1 VYTGGSGSCSLS
13 QTILRHFEERSQI
26 TTGDR
31 VRRCQQ
37 RLYREHAKIRAE
49 LLLKMLPDVQNL
61 IALQQAD
68 REILRLKEEIAAL
81 PKRVAA
87 IEERLA
93 GTRAILEKA
102 KTAVK
107 ADEASRRKYESAI
120 SDQQQKISKYRDQSL
135 AVKTNEQYK
144 ALLHEI
150 QFAEQDIR
158 ANEDKILELMVNAEI
173 REKDVKAAEA
183 KLKAETAEI
192 EKEKIEARQRTAEDE
207 KQLAEWN
214 AKRDIARAGV
224 NPDLLPQYDRVARHR
239 GSGLSEARDHKC
251 LACQVMLRPQTY
263 NEVRAATQVVVC
275 ESCQRILY
283 YDPAHDEEPDPVV
296 VARRRRA
303 HPKFESSQA
312 WYYRPSFEDHGEV
325 FLVYINS
332 KGMSSRHVYDGSS
345 GRGVGD
351 ILVREGEYRLGFPED
366 FTDDVI
372 RLNGSWT
379 ESEIEEWGGE
389 LPTATLDA
397 LHRDLDLA
405 RVEMRKHSHAKSH
418 AMATEHP
425 AAS

>member
-1 VYTGGSGSCSLS
+1 M
-13 QTILRHFEERSQI
+13 
-26 TTGDR
+26 R
-31 VRRCQQ
+31 VIKSEAV
-37 RLYREHAKIRAE
+37 LP
-49 LLLKMLPDVQNL
+49 LKMLPDVQNL
-61 IALQQAD
+61 ISLQQAD

-81 PKRVAA
+81 PKRVGA

-93 GTRAILEKA
+93 GTKAVLEKA

-107 ADEASRRKYESAI
+107 ADEAARRKYESAI

-158 ANEDKILELMVNAEI
+158 ANEDKILELMVNAEL

-183 KLKAETAEI
+183 ELKAETTEI
-192 EKEKIEARQRTAEDE
+192 EKEKIDARRRTAEDE
-207 KQLAEWN
+207 QQLAEWN
-214 AKRDIARAGV
+214 AKREKARAGV
-224 NPDLLPQYDRVARHR
+224 DPNLLPQYDRVAKHR

-263 NEVRAATQVVVC
+263 NEVRAGTQVVIC

-283 YDPAHDEEPDPVV
+283 YDPANDEVADPAV

-312 WYYRPSFEDHGEV
+312 WYYRANFEDHGEV

-332 KGMSSRHVYDGSS
+332 KGMSSRHAYDGSS

-351 ILVREGEYRLGFPED
+351 ILVREGEYRLAFPED
-366 FTDDVI
+366 LTDDAI
-372 RLNGSWT
+372 RLNGSWS
-379 ESEIEEWGGE
+379 ESELEEWGNE

-405 RVEMRKHSHAKSH
+405 RAESRTRSHARSEQI
-418 AMATEHP
+418 ASEHP

>member
-1 VYTGGSGSCSLS
+1 MRG
-13 QTILRHFEERSQI
+13 
-26 TTGDR
+26 
-31 VRRCQQ
+31 
-37 RLYREHAKIRAE
+37 KIVTA
-49 LLLKMLPDVQNL
+49 KMLPDVQNL

-93 GTRAILEKA
+93 GTKAVLERAR
-102 KTAVK
+102 TAVK
-107 ADEASRRKYESAI
+107 ADEAARRKHESAI
-120 SDQQQKISKYRDQSL
+120 QDQQQKISKYRDQSL

-158 ANEDKILELMVNAEI
+158 ASEDKILELMVNAEI

-183 KLKAETAEI
+183 ELKAETAEI
-192 EKEKIEARQRTAEDE
+192 EKEKVEARQRTAEDE
-207 KQLAEWN
+207 KQVAEWN
-214 AKRDIARAGV
+214 AKRDTARAGV
-224 NPDLLPQYDRVARHR
+224 DADLLRQYDRVSRHR
-239 GSGLSEARDHKC
+239 GTGISEARDHKC

-263 NEVRAATQVVVC
+263 NEVRAATQVVTC

-283 YDPAHDEEPDPVV
+283 HDPSHDEAPDPAV

-325 FLVYINS
+325 FLVYFNS
-332 KGMSSRHVYDGSS
+332 KGMSSRHVYDSSS
-345 GRGVGD
+345 GRGLGD
-351 ILVREGEYRLGFPED
+351 VLVREGEYRLAFPED
-366 FTDDVI
+366 FGDDVI
-372 RLNGSWT
+372 RLNGNWT
-379 ESEIEEWGGE
+379 ESELEEWGNE

-405 RVEMRKHSHAKSH
+405 RVESRKRGHAREAVAS
-418 AMATEHP
+418 EHP

>member
-1 VYTGGSGSCSLS
+1 
-13 QTILRHFEERSQI
+13 
-26 TTGDR
+26 
-31 VRRCQQ
+31 
-37 RLYREHAKIRAE
+37 
-49 LLLKMLPDVQNL
+49 MLPDVQNL

-68 REILRLKEEIAAL
+68 REILRLKEEISAL

-93 GTRAILEKA
+93 GTRALLEKA
-102 KTAVK
+102 KAAVK
-107 ADEASRRKYESAI
+107 ADEASRRKYESGI
-120 SDQQQKISKYRDQSL
+120 QDQQQKISKYRDQSL

-158 ANEDKILELMVNAEI
+158 AHEDKILELMVNAEI

-183 KLKAETAEI
+183 TLKAETAEI

-214 AKRDIARAGV
+214 AKRDTARDGV
-224 NPDLLPQYDRVARHR
+224 DADLLRQYDRVAKHR
-239 GSGLSEARDHKC
+239 GTGLSEARDHKC

-263 NEVRAATQVVVC
+263 NEVRASTHVVTC

-283 YDPAHDEEPDPVV
+283 YDPANDEVVDPAVT
-296 VARRRRA
+296 ARRRRA

-312 WYYRPSFEDHGEV
+312 WYFRPNFEDHGEV
-325 FLVYINS
+325 FVVYLNH
-332 KGMSSRHVYDGSS
+332 KGESTRQVYDGSS
-345 GRGVGD
+345 GRGIGD
-351 ILVREGEYRLGFPED
+351 ILVREGEYRLAFPED
-366 FTDDVI
+366 FSDDVI
-372 RLNGSWT
+372 RLNGNWT
-379 ESEIEEWGGE
+379 ESELEEWGNE

-405 RVEMRKHSHAKSH
+405 RAESHKHRHSREAVAS
-418 AMATEHP
+418 EHP

>member
-1 VYTGGSGSCSLS
+1 LPAGSQATPVPPTSASS
-13 QTILRHFEERSQI
+13 VSTDSH
-26 TTGDR
+26 D
-31 VRRCQQ
+31 
-37 RLYREHAKIRAE
+37 KIKTE

-68 REILRLKEEIAAL
+68 REILRLKEDIAAL
-81 PKRVAA
+81 PKRMAA

-93 GTRAILEKA
+93 GTKTILEKA

-107 ADEASRRKYESAI
+107 ADEAARRKYESAI
-120 SDQQQKISKYRDQSL
+120 QDEQQKISRYRDQSL

-173 REKDVKAAEA
+173 REKDVKAAEVE
-183 KLKAETAEI
+183 LKAETAEI
-192 EKEKIEARQRTAEDE
+192 EKEKVEARQRTAEDE
-207 KQLAEWN
+207 QQLAEWN
-214 AKRDIARAGV
+214 AKRETARAGV
-224 NPDLLPQYDRVARHR
+224 DADLLRQYDRVAKHR
-239 GSGLSEARDHKC
+239 GTGLSEARDHKC
-251 LACQVMLRPQTY
+251 MACQVMLRPQTY
-263 NEVRAATQVVVC
+263 NEVRAGTQVVSC

-283 YDPAHDEEPDPVV
+283 SDPSHDEVADPVV

-312 WYYRPSFEDHGEV
+312 WYYRASFEDHGEV
-325 FLVYINS
+325 FLVYLNS
-332 KGMSSRHVYDGSS
+332 KGGSSRHVYDGSS
-345 GRGVGD
+345 GRAVGD
-351 ILVREGEYRLGFPED
+351 ILVREGEYRLAFPED
-366 FTDDVI
+366 LTDDVI
-372 RLNGSWT
+372 RLNGSWS
-379 ESEIEEWGGE
+379 ESELEQWGNE

-405 RVEMRKHSHAKSH
+405 RVESHKRTHAKSE
-418 AMATEHP
+418 AMASEHP

>member
-1 VYTGGSGSCSLS
+1 
-13 QTILRHFEERSQI
+13 
-26 TTGDR
+26 
-31 VRRCQQ
+31 
-37 RLYREHAKIRAE
+37 
-49 LLLKMLPDVQNL
+49 MLPDVQNL

-68 REILRLKEEIAAL
+68 REILRLKEEIAGL

-93 GTRAILEKA
+93 GTRALLEKA
-102 KTAVK
+102 KAAVK
-107 ADEASRRKYESAI
+107 ADEAARRKYESGI
-120 SDQQQKISKYRDQSL
+120 QDQQQKISKYRDQSL

-150 QFAEQDIR
+150 QFAEQEIR
-158 ANEDKILELMVNAEI
+158 SHEDKILELMVNAEV

-183 KLKAETAEI
+183 TLKAETAEI

-214 AKRDIARAGV
+214 AKRDTARAGV
-224 NPDLLPQYDRVARHR
+224 DADLLRQYDRVAKHR
-239 GSGLSEARDHKC
+239 GTGISEAKDHKC

-263 NEVRAATQVVVC
+263 NEVRASTHVVTC

-283 YDPAHDEEPDPVV
+283 YDPSNDEVADPAV

-312 WYYRPSFEDHGEV
+312 WYFRPNFEDHGEV
-325 FLVYINS
+325 FVVYLNS
-332 KGMSSRHVYDGSS
+332 KGDSSRHVYDGSS
-345 GRGVGD
+345 GRGIGD
-351 ILVREGEYRLGFPED
+351 IVVREGEYRLAFPED
-366 FTDDVI
+366 FSDDVI
-372 RLNGSWT
+372 RLNGNWS
-379 ESEIEEWGGE
+379 ESDLEEWGNE

-405 RVEMRKHSHAKSH
+405 RAESRKHRHAREAIAS
-418 AMATEHP
+418 EHP

>member
-1 VYTGGSGSCSLS
+1 MRMVKCE
-13 QTILRHFEERSQI
+13 I
-26 TTGDR
+26 
-31 VRRCQQ
+31 
-37 RLYREHAKIRAE
+37 A

-102 KTAVK
+102 KGAVK
-107 ADEASRRKYESAI
+107 TDEAARRKYESAI
-120 SDQQQKISKYRDQSL
+120 QDEQQKISKYRDQSL

-158 ANEDKILELMVNAEI
+158 ANEDKILELMVNAEV

-183 KLKAETAEI
+183 ELKAEMAEI

-214 AKRDIARAGV
+214 AKREKARASV
-224 NPDLLPQYDRVARHR
+224 DPELLPRYDRVAKHR
-239 GSGLSEARDHKC
+239 GTGLSEARDHKC

-263 NEVRAATQVVVC
+263 NEVRAGTHVVTC

-283 YDPAHDEEPDPVV
+283 YDPSNDEVADPVV

-312 WYYRPSFEDHGEV
+312 WYYRPSFADHGEV

-332 KGMSSRHVYDGSS
+332 KGVSSRHVYDVSA
-345 GRGVGD
+345 GRRFGD
-351 ILVREGEYRLGFPED
+351 ILIREGEYRLAFPED
-366 FTDDVI
+366 LTEDAI
-372 RLNGSWT
+372 RLNGNWT
-379 ESEIEEWGGE
+379 ESELEEWGNE

-405 RVEMRKHSHAKSH
+405 RAEMRTRTHREHEAVAS
-418 AMATEHP
+418 EHP

>member
-1 VYTGGSGSCSLS
+1 
-13 QTILRHFEERSQI
+13 
-26 TTGDR
+26 
-31 VRRCQQ
+31 
-37 RLYREHAKIRAE
+37 
-49 LLLKMLPDVQNL
+49 MLPDVQNL

-93 GTRAILEKA
+93 GTRAVLEKA
-102 KTAVK
+102 KAAVK
-107 ADEASRRKYESAI
+107 TDEAARRKYESAI
-120 SDQQQKISKYRDQSL
+120 QDQQQKISKYRDQSL

-158 ANEDKILELMVNAEI
+158 ANEDKILELMINAEI

-183 KLKAETAEI
+183 ELKSEMAEI
-192 EKEKIEARQRTAEDE
+192 EKEKVEARQRTAEDE
-207 KQLAEWN
+207 QQLAEWN
-214 AKRDIARAGV
+214 AKRDKARASV
-224 NPDLLPQYDRVARHR
+224 DSDLLPRYDRVAKHR
-239 GSGLSEARDHKC
+239 GTGLSEARDHKC

-263 NEVRAATQVVVC
+263 NEVRAGTQVVTC

-283 YDPAHDEEPDPVV
+283 YDPANDEVADPVV

-312 WYYRPSFEDHGEV
+312 WYYRPSFADHGEV
-325 FLVYINS
+325 FLVYINR
-332 KGMSSRHVYDGSS
+332 KGASSRHVYDVSA
-345 GRGVGD
+345 GRRFGD
-351 ILVREGEYRLGFPED
+351 VLIREGEYRLAFPED
-366 FTDDVI
+366 LTDEAI
-372 RLNGSWT
+372 RLNGNWT
-379 ESEIEEWGGE
+379 ESELEEWGNE
-389 LPTATLDA
+389 LPTATLDT

-405 RVEMRKHSHAKSH
+405 RVEMRTRSHARSE
-418 AMATEHP
+418 AATSEHP